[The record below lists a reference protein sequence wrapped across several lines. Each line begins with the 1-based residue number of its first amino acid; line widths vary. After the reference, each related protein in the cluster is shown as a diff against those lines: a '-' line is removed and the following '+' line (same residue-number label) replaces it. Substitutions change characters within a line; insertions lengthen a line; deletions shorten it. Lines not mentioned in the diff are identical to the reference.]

1 MQHQSLQTPIHIHIG
16 MVWDAIF
23 LHMVV
28 HSQDWN
34 QLGKEQEE
42 RQRWPENE
50 EFKKVPVIVC
60 AMSLLFVAFGSL
72 NTILLLNFPI
82 YVCKK
87 YWKKYWP
94 INSCVYLQMAIKLS
108 KYNSF
113 EAYC

>member
-16 MVWDAIF
+16 MVLDAIF
-23 LHMVV
+23 LRMVV
-28 HSQDWN
+28 HSQGGN

-82 YVCKK
+82 YLCKK

-94 INSCVYLQMAIKLS
+94 IKFLCIFANGHKIVKIQQ
-108 KYNSF
+108 F
-113 EAYC
+113 